1 MTNRRVLPTL
11 LDQYLSLNQ
20 MATTDYL
27 VSILLAFLSYRSK
40 NSTSALPGIQVLRTD
55 AHQHFSTSQIS
66 MPADSLHHE
75 GSYLYDSSVPQIVQG
90 SLPSDD
96 PVFSDVSLIS
106 MSPPRSQARDNQPVF
121 NTTQHPQKQHMDQ
134 YLKPGQGQ
142 CPSNTLPRGLASA
155 EGFSSRFST
164 PRNMMKMNKKW
175 ASSISPLSDTSVD
188 LQTMIR
194 TSPNSL
200 VAFINNSHCGSRT
213 SGSYGH
219 LSITGIS
226 PPCGFPHSTTPSS
239 KHQQF
244 LIQPKGPSTTFGH
257 TQPLSHPSLPCSSRQ
272 HQPSRATLLAY
283 SQPRRPSK
291 TFQMKAE
298 LSISSAMDPLNGK
311 CLEEPS
317 EGDVS
322 SPASTGTQDHLL
334 GMMDGRDDGDKDD
347 GKQEPECIY
356 ETNCHWEE
364 CSKEFE
370 SQDQLVHHINNEH
383 IHGEK
388 KEFVCHWQDCSREQ
402 RPFKA
407 QYMLVVHMRRH
418 TGEKP
423 HKCTFEGCNK
433 AYSRLENLKT
443 HLRSHTGEKPYVCE
457 HEGCNKAF
465 SNASDRA
472 KHQNRTHSNEKPYVC
487 KIPCCTKRYTD
498 PSSLRK
504 HVKTV
509 HGPEA
514 HVTKKQRGDVN
525 VRATTTQDGV
535 RPSLGLDG
543 EIHHEEG
550 SSNDNKKMENFMQ
563 GKLMVPDTTMKFQPS
578 PGGQSSSSSETSLQG
593 STNNND
599 SGVET
604 NANGGGSFEDL
615 TNIEDVP
622 SVDSTIHSGMMD
634 VGLQRN
640 VTALQRLAN
649 LKIGKLKQMRNPT
662 PPSRGVKLPLIQGN
676 GSLGEI
682 SMCGSSVL
690 PGHRIMELSAKDPT
704 VRGWL
709 TERRNS
715 TSSTISSAY
724 TVSRRSSAISP
735 YLSSRRSSE
744 VSLVAGH
751 ANNGGS
757 AESYDSASHDPL
769 QRCGEIGRCAALL
782 GLSPAQQYRLKA
794 KYAAATG
801 GPPPTP
807 LPNVEQMGRN
817 ARLSFQSDHSS
828 PVMPVFPP
836 HGLPC
841 RNSESGFHGY
851 GTSVLRPHNIPG
863 INMRRASDPV
873 RMATDPQSVPKVQR
887 FNSLSNIN
895 PAAMV
900 RRNNNLQHFAGSETN
915 LHSHIYS
922 PRPPSITENVLME
935 AVAMDTS
942 NQASLG
948 LPEGTVQYMNHRET
962 NMSSLNDQVCNN
974 QTQGFHGHVDMHN
987 QNIYGNSNR
996 NLENTQ
1002 INTIQQ
1008 GMMGSNVAQQHYN
1021 VNQCQISQRNTQF
1034 HNRGQLC
1041 PHENNTPIQW
1051 NEVSSG
1057 SMDIA
1062 PTEIPNQ
1069 HSLQPSQSHPS
1080 QCLKQVNQSPQS
1092 SHQPVA
1098 FIQQNANMIQNPLN
1112 QQNIF
1117 TNSQR
1122 IHPGYQQQIKPEQQ
1136 FHQSATMSNLYQN
1149 MKQTMAPQQDFNQS
1163 KQMLP
1168 SPGGMSRDYREQTDS
1183 LQHSCFDA
1191 AMNSSMLS
1199 SPLREGRWTGAH
1211 TPMMQVKEMM
1221 VRNYIQ
1227 SQQALMWGQQQKN
1240 ESAETPM
1247 AINIDSAEISPS
1259 QAMHSPSPHSFRT
1272 QSQPCMGLSYMNCQS
1287 QPNVLSPS
1295 SQESQIQP
1303 KMLMSPSGQCFSP
1316 RMVPHP
1322 PPAQKPLS
1330 RQSSLTPHQEYVL
1343 GPSHTGPGHKSA
1355 EASLER
1361 PINLPSIQ
1369 CHQVSPEDGSLFFSG
1384 QVQMQQGRSNLR
1396 KQMASSMQIDSP
1408 QINCVIQQQQMM
1420 ARVDP
1425 MKLHSTIYPETNQMF
1440 NSIDSLELEH
1450 TQIDFGAIMDDGDH
1464 LSLIPATLSPN
1475 TVHNTSQTSS
1485 RLTTPCN
1492 PLTLQ
1497 TGMSNMVIG
1506 DMSSML
1512 TTLTGESKFL
1522 NTMSQ

>member
-1 MTNRRVLPTL
+1 
-11 LDQYLSLNQ
+11 
-20 MATTDYL
+20 
-27 VSILLAFLSYRSK
+27 
-40 NSTSALPGIQVLRTD
+40 
-55 AHQHFSTSQIS
+55 

-75 GSYLYDSSVPQIVQG
+75 RGYLYDPSVPQTVRG
-90 SLPSDD
+90 FVPSDS

-106 MSPPRSQARDNQPVF
+106 MSPHRSQARDSQPVLS
-121 NTTQHPQKQHMDQ
+121 TTQLAQNQHMDQ

-142 CPSNTLPRGLASA
+142 CTSITVPRGLASA
-155 EGFSSRFST
+155 EAFSSRFST
-164 PRNMMKMNKKW
+164 PRNTMKMSKKR
-175 ASSISPLSDTSVD
+175 ALSISPLSDTSID

-200 VAFINNSHCGSRT
+200 VAFINNSHCASAA

-219 LSITGIS
+219 LSVTAIS
-226 PPCGFPHSTTPSS
+226 PACGFPHTTTPSS

-244 LIQPKGPSTTFGH
+244 LIQPKGVATTFEH

-272 HQPSRATLLAY
+272 HQPSGSTLLAHP
-283 SQPRRPSK
+283 QPHRTSK
-291 TFQMKAE
+291 PFQMKAE
-298 LSISSAMDPLNGK
+298 SSISSTMDPLNGK
-311 CLEEPS
+311 CLEERS

-356 ETNCHWEE
+356 ETNCHWEG
-364 CSKEFE
+364 CSKEFDT
-370 SQDQLVHHINNEH
+370 QDQLVHHINNEH

-388 KEFVCHWQDCSREQ
+388 KEFVCHWQECSREQ

-525 VRATTTQDGV
+525 VRVSTTQDGI
-535 RPSLGLDG
+535 RPLLGQDG

-550 SSNDNKKMENFMQ
+550 GSTANKKMDDFMQ
-563 GKLMVPDTTMKFQPS
+563 GKLMVPDTTMKSQPS

-599 SGVET
+599 SGVEM

-615 TNIEDVP
+615 TNIEDIP
-622 SVDSTIHSGMMD
+622 SVDSTVHSGMAD
-634 VGLQRN
+634 VGLRRN
-640 VTALQRLAN
+640 ATALQRLAN
-649 LKIGKLKQMRNPT
+649 LKIGKLKQIRKPT

-690 PGHRIMELSAKDPT
+690 PCHRIMELSAKDPT
-704 VRGWL
+704 VRNQL
-709 TERRNS
+709 TDRRSS
-715 TSSTISSAY
+715 TTSTISSAY

-735 YLSSRRSSE
+735 YLSSRRSSD
-744 VSLVAGH
+744 VSLVGGH
-751 ANNGGS
+751 TNNGGS
-757 AESYDSASHDPL
+757 AESYDPTSPDPL
-769 QRCGEIGRCAALL
+769 PRCGEVGQCVTLPGLSA
-782 GLSPAQQYRLKA
+782 LSPAQQYRLKA

-807 LPNVEQMGRN
+807 LANMEQMGAN
-817 ARLSFQSDHSS
+817 ARVSFQSNHYS
-828 PVMPVFPP
+828 PAMPAFPP

-841 RNSESGFHGY
+841 RSSESGFHGY
-851 GTSVLRPHNIPG
+851 GTGVLRPHNIPG

-873 RMATDPQSVPKVQR
+873 RTATDPQSVLKVQR

-895 PAAMV
+895 PAAMA
-900 RRNNNLQHFAGSETN
+900 RRNSNLQHFAASETN
-915 LHSHIYS
+915 IHRHIYP

-942 NQASLG
+942 NQASSG
-948 LPEGTVQYMNHRET
+948 LPDDMVHYMNYQEA
-962 NMSSLNDQVCNN
+962 NMSSLNDQVCND
-974 QTQGFHGHVDMHN
+974 QTQGFHGHMDMHN
-987 QNIYGNSNR
+987 PNLYGNSNR
-996 NLENTQ
+996 NLGNTQ

-1008 GMMGSNVAQQHYN
+1008 GMMGSNMVQQHYN
-1021 VNQCQISQRNTQF
+1021 ISQCQMSQCNAQF
-1034 HNRGQLC
+1034 HNQGQVC
-1041 PHENNTPIQW
+1041 SHENNMPVQW

-1057 SMDIA
+1057 SMDIV

-1069 HSLQPSQSHPS
+1069 HSVQSSPSHPS
-1080 QCLKQVNQSPQS
+1080 QCLKQVNQSPHS
-1092 SHQPVA
+1092 SHQPMA
-1098 FIQQNANMIQNPLN
+1098 FIQHNANMTQNPLN
-1112 QQNIF
+1112 QQNVF
-1117 TNSQR
+1117 TNGQR
-1122 IHPGYQQQIKPEQQ
+1122 MHPGYQQQIKPEQQ
-1136 FHQSATMSNLYQN
+1136 FHQSVPMLNPCQN
-1149 MKQTMAPQQDFNQS
+1149 MKQTTAAQQDFNQP

-1183 LQHSCFDA
+1183 LPHSCFDVT
-1191 AMNSSMLS
+1191 MNTSMLN
-1199 SPLREGRWTGAH
+1199 SPLWEGRRAGAH
-1211 TPMMQVKEMM
+1211 TTPMMQVKEMM

-1227 SQQALMWGQQQKN
+1227 SQQALMWGQPQKN
-1240 ESAETPM
+1240 DSVETPM
-1247 AINIDSAEISPS
+1247 AINIDSTEISQS
-1259 QAMHSPSPHSFRT
+1259 QAMLSPSPHSFKT
-1272 QSQPCMGLSYMNCQS
+1272 QSQPYMGPSYMNCQS
-1287 QPNVLSPS
+1287 QPNLPSPS
-1295 SQESQIQP
+1295 SQEAQIQP
-1303 KMLMSPSGQCFSP
+1303 KTLMSPGGQYFSP

-1322 PPAQKPLS
+1322 PPAQKLLS
-1330 RQSSLTPHQEYVL
+1330 RQHSLTHQQEYLL
-1343 GPSHTGPGHKSA
+1343 GPSHENPGHKSA
-1355 EASLER
+1355 EASPER
-1361 PINLPSIQ
+1361 PINLPPIQ
-1369 CHQVSPEDGSLFFSG
+1369 CHQESPEDGGLLFFAG
-1384 QVQMQQGRSNLR
+1384 QMQMQQGRSNLR
-1396 KQMASSMQIDSP
+1396 KQMANSMQMHSP
-1408 QINCVIQQQQMM
+1408 QINCVIQQQHQMM
-1420 ARVDP
+1420 PSMDP
-1425 MKLHSTIYPETNQMF
+1425 MKLDSTIYPETNQMS
-1440 NSIDSLELEH
+1440 NSIDSLDLEH

-1464 LSLIPATLSPN
+1464 PSLLPGTLSPN
-1475 TVHNTSQTSS
+1475 IVQNTSQTSS

-1497 TGMSNMVIG
+1497 TGMSNMAIG

-1512 TTLTGESKFL
+1512 TTLAGESKFL
-1522 NTMSQ
+1522 NTMS